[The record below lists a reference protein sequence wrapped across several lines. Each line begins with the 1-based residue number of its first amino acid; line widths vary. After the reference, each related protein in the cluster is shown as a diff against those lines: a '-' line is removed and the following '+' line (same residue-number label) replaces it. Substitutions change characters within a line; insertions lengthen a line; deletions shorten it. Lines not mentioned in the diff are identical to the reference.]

1 MNKHGH
7 TWTRQED
14 ELLMAL
20 VAKHHNPKARR
31 NSWDKISPH
40 FERTERSISQRY
52 YHLKKNPKQM
62 KLEMPPK
69 EPIQMP
75 FRKRSI
81 TRKSFLWG
89 LYTVEREE

>member
-1 MNKHGH
+1 
-7 TWTRQED
+7 
-14 ELLMAL
+14 
-20 VAKHHNPKARR
+20 
-31 NSWDKISPH
+31 
-40 FERTERSISQRY
+40 
-52 YHLKKNPKQM
+52 M

-75 FRKRSI
+75 SRNRSI

>member
-14 ELLMAL
+14 ELLIQL
-20 VAKHHNPKARR
+20 VAKHHDPKARR
-31 NSWDKISPH
+31 HTWDKISPH
-40 FERTERSISQRY
+40 FQRTERSIAQRY

-69 EPIQMP
+69 QSIQMP